1 MNRIHQYIKSVG
13 GIQQEQWNFYYGPTG
28 IDKATRIENGV
39 QNLTIDYSTDT
50 NGRILSADYNK
61 TGGST
66 VRIVPVYDNYGNIIA
81 CKLDD
86 GDMAKAV
93 LINPNNGAIDTR
105 YDPND
110 IDAPFSY
117 RARDGFMGIGPLWA
131 NNDDGTVY
139 MQGHVVIPNPWGDA
153 VTNGTTTTTT
163 DDTTDKDGGDDEG
176 NCDPCDPETL
186 GAGGRRGDDDKG
198 SGLFN
203 DAWFRNLKDLY
214 HGTEGREGWKDMTCD
229 QLGHIHDEYMNNWLS
244 MSRLGFGGNYSD
256 YNVWDD
262 LLYFFDVAAKYTPKY
277 KGVLDAIKDQNWRLT
292 IAGLQTLDCLIAE
305 KCKEGGEK

>member
-1 MNRIHQYIKSVG
+1 MNRISGYNKTTTEI
-13 GIQQEQWNFYYGPTG
+13 GIPPQTEVWNFYYGPTG

-66 VRIVPVYDNYGNIIA
+66 VRIVPVYDNFGNIIA
-81 CKLDD
+81 WKLDY

-110 IDAPFSY
+110 IDDPFSY

-139 MQGHVVIPNPWGDA
+139 MQGHIVIPNPWGN
-153 VTNGTTTTTT
+153 VSTNGTTTTTT

-176 NCDPCDPETL
+176 NCGMVIPEEC
-186 GAGGRRGDDDKG
+186 K
-198 SGLFN
+198 
-203 DAWFRNLKDLY
+203 K
-214 HGTEGREGWKDMTCD
+214 
-229 QLGHIHDEYMNNWLS
+229 I
-244 MSRLGFGGNYSD
+244 
-256 YNVWDD
+256 
-262 LLYFFDVAAKYTPKY
+262 
-277 KGVLDAIKDQNWRLT
+277 LDAEADNYKNEPGDNFNCNEAHW
-292 IAGLQTLDCLIAE
+292 DYDFYMCMMKYE
-305 KCKEGGEK
+305 KNEYDKSHYAKQARYALH